1 MRRLRLERLAR
12 CRSSCLTLIQSC
24 GMLRMSKPCP
34 IVTSRCNTL
43 AQVCAVSLSNIPG
56 RETNS
61 GSETSRSLAFTAR
74 QHLANQLHT
83 FRRDNRFSARL
94 GVAAG
99 FLAHLSPARDAL
111 SFLFAFGGN
120 FASAVATINSQ
131 VELMEGFAAISRALS
146 GGSYLPLIIY
156 LSSAHP
162 LCKRPSVPFPR
173 KTVFSHPSRFQFWEE
188 QENPSNLR

>member
-1 MRRLRLERLAR
+1 M
-12 CRSSCLTLIQSC
+12 
-24 GMLRMSKPCP
+24 G
-34 IVTSRCNTL
+34 
-43 AQVCAVSLSNIPG
+43 
-56 RETNS
+56 
-61 GSETSRSLAFTAR
+61 
-74 QHLANQLHT
+74 
-83 FRRDNRFSARL
+83 FRPRL

-146 GGSYLPLIIY
+146 GGSYLPLIIFLLLY
-156 LSSAHP
+156 P

-173 KTVFSHPSRFQFWEE
+173 KTVFSHPSRFQFWRG

>member
-24 GMLRMSKPCP
+24 GMLAQSSQADAIRSRKSALFRLATFQAVRP
-34 IVTSRCNTL
+34 IPALRQ
-43 AQVCAVSLSNIPG
+43 AARSLSPRASIWQINYT
-56 RETNS
+56 RS
-61 GSETSRSLAFTAR
+61 GVTMG
-74 QHLANQLHT
+74 
-83 FRRDNRFSARL
+83 FRPRL

-111 SFLFAFGGN
+111 SFLFAFVGN

-146 GGSYLPLIIY
+146 GGSYLPLIIF
-156 LSSAHP
+156 LSFFCSPTLQASQ
-162 LCKRPSVPFPR
+162 RPI
-173 KTVFSHPSRFQFWEE
+173 PS
-188 QENPSNLR
+188 

>member
-1 MRRLRLERLAR
+1 M
-12 CRSSCLTLIQSC
+12 
-24 GMLRMSKPCP
+24 G
-34 IVTSRCNTL
+34 
-43 AQVCAVSLSNIPG
+43 
-56 RETNS
+56 
-61 GSETSRSLAFTAR
+61 
-74 QHLANQLHT
+74 
-83 FRRDNRFSARL
+83 FRPRL

-131 VELMEGFAAISRALS
+131 VDLMEGFAAISRALS

-173 KTVFSHPSRFQFWEE
+173 KTVFSHPSRFQLWEE